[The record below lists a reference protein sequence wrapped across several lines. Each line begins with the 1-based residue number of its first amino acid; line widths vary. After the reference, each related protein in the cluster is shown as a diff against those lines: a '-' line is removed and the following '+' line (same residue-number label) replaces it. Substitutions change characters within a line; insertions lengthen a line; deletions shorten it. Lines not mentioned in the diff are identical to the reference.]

1 MLYDLTEVWDIILTN
16 IKQHDLNV
24 EFNVYAP

>member
-16 IKQHDLNV
+16 IKKHDLNV
-24 EFNVYAP
+24 DFNVYAP